1 MSVKTSIEL
10 ISEQIGFDIAMSDD
24 KVQADLLNG
33 LGRGFNIMPHNS
45 RSMQISYLIQ
55 HLSPQAKQLIKELN
69 DYLNDGSRL

>member
-33 LGRGFNIMPHNS
+33 LGRGFNIMSPIN
-45 RSMQISYLIQ
+45 RSTQISYLIQ
-55 HLSPQAKQLIKELN
+55 HLSPQAKQLIKEIN
-69 DYLNDGSRL
+69 DYLND